1 MNISYKN
8 VLITGIVGG
17 FLGGAVKMGWEAL
30 MPPRTPERDEE
41 PPPMTL
47 LNQLGLPENI
57 KNATYH
63 YNGNDIPLTIMGV
76 HYGFSIVNAISYTL
90 IAEKCP
96 RVKALNGSIF
106 GIIVNIAFHEYLLP
120 KLSLTPKVED
130 LPKEERLSE
139 LLGHIIWMNTI
150 DFVHSSNK

>member
-96 RVKALNGSIF
+96 QVKALNGSIF

-130 LPKEERLSE
+130 
-139 LLGHIIWMNTI
+139 
-150 DFVHSSNK
+150 

>member
-76 HYGFSIVNAISYTL
+76 HYGFSIVNAMSYAL
-90 IAEKCP
+90 IADKCP
-96 RVKALNGSIF
+96 QVKALNGSIF
-106 GIIVNIAFHEYLLP
+106 GIIVNIALHEYLLP

>member
-76 HYGFSIVNAISYTL
+76 HYGFSIVNAMSYTL

-96 RVKALNGSIF
+96 QVKALNGSIF

>member
-96 RVKALNGSIF
+96 QVKALNGSIF

>member
-17 FLGGAVKMGWEAL
+17 FLGGAVKMGWEEL

-96 RVKALNGSIF
+96 QVKALNGSIF

>member
-41 PPPMTL
+41 PPLMTL
-47 LNQLGLPENI
+47 LNRLGLPENI

-76 HYGFSIVNAISYTL
+76 HYGFSIANAFGYAL

-96 RVKALNGSIF
+96 QVKVLNGSIF

-130 LPKEERLSE
+130 LPKEERFSE